1 MEIVKLCKRPDLA
14 EAAARF
20 FAEHWE
26 IAHEVYLE
34 SIRAYIDNPKGI
46 PRWYVVCE
54 GGRIAA
60 GAGVID
66 NDFHE
71 RKDLRP
77 NLCALYVRKAFRSRG
92 VARRLLAFALAD
104 LADTEYDK
112 LYLVTDHVSFYEKCG
127 WTYLTDVLGEDK
139 LPVRMYF
146 SYIKR

>member
-14 EAAARF
+14 EAAAGF
-20 FAEHWE
+20 FAEHWSVPQG
-26 IAHEVYLE
+26 VYLE

-77 NLCALYVRKAFRSRG
+77 VRAKSFPQPRRGAEIARFR
-92 VARRLLAFALAD
+92 ARRPGR
-104 LADTEYDK
+104 Y
-112 LYLVTDHVSFYEKCG
+112 G
-127 WTYLTDVLGEDK
+127 
-139 LPVRMYF
+139 
-146 SYIKR
+146 I

>member
-1 MEIVKLCKRPDLA
+1 M
-14 EAAARF
+14 
-20 FAEHWE
+20 
-26 IAHEVYLE
+26 
-34 SIRAYIDNPKGI
+34 
-46 PRWYVVCE
+46 
-54 GGRIAA
+54 
-60 GAGVID
+60 ID